1 MRSRNDG
8 PRALTGRAADGDRTA
23 LARALTLIENGGES
37 AQEVLAA
44 LPPGAPTAT
53 VVGITGAPGAG
64 KSTLTDALIT
74 VLRTRG
80 SRVAVLAVDPSS
92 PFSGGAMLGDRVRML
107 GHATDPDV
115 YVRSM
120 ASRGHLGGL
129 SRATPQAVRALA
141 AVGFDPVLV
150 ETVGVGQSEVAVAAT
165 ADTTIV
171 VVNPGWGDSVQAGK
185 AGLLE
190 VGDVFVV
197 NKADREGAAATVQDL
212 EGMLRT
218 SGAHAGTRDGGNQW
232 RAPVL
237 TTVATDGTGVVWV
250 ADAIA
255 AHRAFLERG
264 DALRERREQR
274 VRHELRGLVLEALAA
289 DADARCDGPGF
300 ERLVAE
306 VAAGALDP
314 YTAASDLLAGEG

>member
-1 MRSRNDG
+1 
-8 PRALTGRAADGDRTA
+8 
-23 LARALTLIENGGES
+23 
-37 AQEVLAA
+37 
-44 LPPGAPTAT
+44 
-53 VVGITGAPGAG
+53 
-64 KSTLTDALIT
+64 
-74 VLRTRG
+74 
-80 SRVAVLAVDPSS
+80 
-92 PFSGGAMLGDRVRML
+92 
-107 GHATDPDV
+107 
-115 YVRSM
+115 
-120 ASRGHLGGL
+120 
-129 SRATPQAVRALA
+129 
-141 AVGFDPVLV
+141 
-150 ETVGVGQSEVAVAAT
+150 VGVGQSEVAVAAT

-212 EGMLRT
+212 EAMLRN
-218 SGAHAGTRDGGNQW
+218 SGQQAGKQAGADDGANRW

-255 AHRAFLERG
+255 AHRTFLERG

-274 VRHELRGLVLEALAA
+274 VRHELRGLVLEALSA

-300 ERLVAE
+300 ERLVAQ

-314 YTAASDLLAGEG
+314 YTAASDLLAREG